1 MPSDNS
7 LGLSVKKDNIQV
19 WYPEVVV
26 KADMAD
32 YSAVKGCM
40 VIKPNAYSVWQEIQ
54 DFFNER
60 LRELKVRN
68 AYFPL
73 FIPESFFKKE
83 AEHAKGFKPEVAWVS
98 SDNDSERLAIRPTSE
113 AIIYDSYSKWIRT
126 YRDLPLRL
134 NQWANIVRWE
144 TKATRLFL
152 RTREFLWQEG
162 HCVYENREEC
172 ERETIIFLNEY
183 EKICK
188 ELLAFPVLKGY
199 KSENEKFAGALYT
212 MSVEAIMPDGKS
224 LQAGTSHNLGQGFAK
239 SFGIEFLGRDS
250 NKNFVWQNSWGIS
263 TRLIGAMILVHGD
276 DKGIILPPR
285 VAYNKLVIVPII
297 FEDSKEKVMKEA
309 KKLESMLKEFNP
321 ILDDNEE
328 HSAGWKFNSYELK
341 GIPIRIEIGPKDIKN
356 KQITLVRRDNSKKIP
371 IKIAKLKKE
380 VKLILEDIQ
389 NSMYEKAKKS
399 MESQIVESK
408 TFQDFEKSINN
419 KKIVKAL
426 WCTNPE
432 CEEHL
437 KNKMNGV
444 KTLVIPIDQGK
455 ISGNCII
462 CNKEAKKFTYFGRS
476 Y

>member
-1 MPSDNS
+1 MPTDNS

-54 DFFNER
+54 DFFNDR

-134 NQWANIVRWE
+134 NQWANIIRWE

-162 HCVYENREEC
+162 HCVYETREEC
-172 ERETIIFLNEY
+172 EKEALIYLNEY
-183 EKICK
+183 ENLCK

-212 MSVEAIMPDGKS
+212 MSIEAIMPDGKS

-250 NKNFVWQNSWGIS
+250 NKSFVWQNSWGIS
-263 TRLIGAMILVHGD
+263 TRLIGAMILIHGD

-309 KKLESMLKEFNP
+309 KKLEIMLKEFNP

-341 GIPIRIEIGPKDIKN
+341 GIPIRIEIGPKDVKN

-371 IKIAKLKKE
+371 IKIAKIKKE
-380 VKLILEDIQ
+380 VKLVLEDIQ
-389 NSMYEKAKKS
+389 NSLYEKAKKS
-399 MESQIVESK
+399 MESHIVESK
-408 TFQDFEKSINN
+408 TYQEFEQSINN
-419 KKIVKAL
+419 KKIIKAL
-426 WCTNPE
+426 WCTNSE
-432 CEEHL
+432 CEENL
-437 KNKMNGV
+437 KNKINGV
-444 KTLVIPIDQGK
+444 KTLIIPLNQGK
-455 ISGNCII
+455 ISGNCVI